1 MKLFFA
7 RAMVAAGLA
16 LAMVAPSVAEEAARV
31 VHQGSVQTSVPAGV
45 TVIVKKI
52 TVGEDATVVSLV
64 ASFDSRQTNRVNLND
79 VNAFLEIGNNQK
91 LSLRQPEDNPY
102 LMIQNGQSMDGELVF
117 PGRIPADAGEV
128 RLVFDDG
135 NAGDD
140 LNAPGLQHDR
150 SGAIFC
156 CRQFHCA
163 FDLSFFKVFTG
174 HNELHV
180 NFGEWRRNAFRTLG
194 FQLHPAIRDGLP
206 RLA

>member
-1 MKLFFA
+1 MTPFLA
-7 RAMVAAGLA
+7 RAVVAAGLA
-16 LAMVAPSVAEEAARV
+16 VTMAAPSVAGEAAQV

-79 VNAFLEIGNNQK
+79 VNAFLDIGNSQK

-117 PGRIPADAGEV
+117 PGRIPADTGEV
-128 RLVFDDG
+128 RLVFNDG

-140 LNAPGLQHDR
+140 LNAPGL
-150 SGAIFC
+150 
-156 CRQFHCA
+156 
-163 FDLSFFKVFTG
+163 
-174 HNELHV
+174 
-180 NFGEWRRNAFRTLG
+180 TLKIPVKA
-194 FQLHPAIRDGLP
+194 Q
-206 RLA
+206 